1 MTELGD
7 FMEHMKQFRDDE
19 KLFRAARPS
28 KFFIS
33 KNGQR
38 LSSVAFKNRPKE
50 EYVSVTRQSD
60 RTVEECVSCIRNIPL
75 EGAIVSVTYLQCQE
89 IQVEVIPYPSEKNPY
104 HCGLI
109 NGEEN
114 AESSL
119 LTDIQCQDLA
129 DAAVI
134 EFKDF

>member
-1 MTELGD
+1 
-7 FMEHMKQFRDDE
+7 MEPFHNDE

-38 LSSVAFKNRPKE
+38 LSSTAFKNRPKE
-50 EYVSVTRQSD
+50 AYVSVSRQSD
-60 RTVEECVSCIRNIPL
+60 RAIEECVNNMRSIPL
-75 EGAIVSVTYLQCQE
+75 EGAIVSVTYSQCQE
-89 IQVEVIPYPSEKNPY
+89 IQVDVIPCPNEKNPY

-109 NGEEN
+109 NGKEN
-114 AESSL
+114 DESSL
-119 LTDIQCQDLA
+119 LTDIQCQNLA
-129 DAAVI
+129 DMAII

>member
-1 MTELGD
+1 MEL
-7 FMEHMKQFRDDE
+7 FHNDE
-19 KLFRAARPS
+19 KMFRAARPS

-38 LSSVAFKNRPKE
+38 LSSIAFKNRPKE
-50 EYVSVTRQSD
+50 AYVSVSRQGN
-60 RTVEECVSCIRNIPL
+60 RTTESCINNIRDIPL
-75 EGAIVSVTYLQCQE
+75 EGAIVSVTYSQCQE
-89 IQVEVIPYPSEKNPY
+89 IQVGVIPHPNEKNPY

-114 AESSL
+114 VESSL
-119 LTDIQCQDLA
+119 LTDIQCQNLA
-129 DAAVI
+129 DVAII

>member
-1 MTELGD
+1 
-7 FMEHMKQFRDDE
+7 MEQFYNDE

-38 LSSVAFKNRPKE
+38 LSPTAFKNRPKE
-50 EYVSVTRQSD
+50 AYVSVSRQSD
-60 RTVEECVSCIRNIPL
+60 RDIEDCVKSIRSIPL
-75 EGAIVSVTYLQCQE
+75 EGAIVSVTYSQCKE
-89 IQVEVIPYPSEKNPY
+89 IQVAVASHPSENNPY

-109 NGEEN
+109 NGKEDV
-114 AESSL
+114 ESSL
-119 LTDIQCQDLA
+119 LTDIQCQNLA
-129 DAAVI
+129 DMAII